1 LRTEV
6 NVLRGKDVLVLLKLA
21 AAGRSQTVRAVG
33 EALGTPHSTVQD
45 SVKRLRSFGL
55 LADGRDAALNRL
67 QVLEFLS
74 HGLRWIAPGQVE
86 AFAKGLPTARSA
98 EPLKSKLLADGEV
111 FVMPFEE
118 GLQFG
123 RAVKPIDPAAPYAAS
138 KDAALHELLAL
149 SDAIRIGDARSRSIA
164 AKELQARL

>member
-1 LRTEV
+1 M
-6 NVLRGKDVLVLLKLA
+6 LRGKEVLVLLKLA
-21 AAGRSQTVRAVG
+21 AVGRSQSVRALS
-33 EALGTPHSTVQD
+33 EALGIPHSTIQD

-55 LADGRDAALNRL
+55 LADGHDAVLNRL
-67 QVLEFLS
+67 HVLDFLT
-74 HGLRWIAPGQVE
+74 HGLRWISPGQVD

-98 EPLKSKLLADGEV
+98 EPLKSKLLAGDEV

-138 KDAALHELLAL
+138 RDAALHELLAL
-149 SDAIRIGDARSRSIA
+149 SDAIRVGDSRSRSIA
-164 AKELQARL
+164 TKELQARL